1 MKVKINVLKE
11 LIETEKSASNMME
24 DKISFLRGSNAG
36 VKDEGGQHVSS
47 ERRTAGSLNIA
58 HQDLPKT
65 KSTIIQRYTT
75 ICIPYIAFKDEYLAL
90 VKCTTLK

>member
-1 MKVKINVLKE
+1 MSTLKVKINVLEE
-11 LIETEKSASNMME
+11 LIETEKSASNMRE
-24 DKISFLRGSNAG
+24 DKMSFLRGSNAG

-65 KSTIIQRYTT
+65 KSTMIQRYKT
-75 ICIPYIAFKDEYLAL
+75 ICIQYVAFKEEYLAS
-90 VKCTTLK
+90 V

>member
-1 MKVKINVLKE
+1 MR
-11 LIETEKSASNMME
+11 E
-24 DKISFLRGSNAG
+24 DKISFLRGPNTG
-36 VKDEGGQHVSS
+36 VRDEGVQHVSS

-90 VKCTTLK
+90 VKCTTVKLKL